1 MIAYIIRRLGQTIVT
16 TFVVITLIFF
26 LVHLIPGDPA
36 MTILGGMTAQPT
48 EEQLQMV
55 RERLGL
61 NLPIYTQYFN
71 YLLGLVTGDLG
82 TSLGSNRP
90 VTYDIMLRVPR
101 TLQIAVP
108 ALVVATLI
116 GIPLGVWAALGRGRA
131 SDLTIST
138 LSVAA
143 FSLPSFVAGLL
154 LVVVFSIQLKWFP
167 SSGWV
172 SPGENFPGFLSRI
185 VLPTIALAVAPAG
198 LIMRM
203 MRSSML
209 EQLGQDYV
217 TTARAKGLVE
227 NLVVYRHVL
236 RNSMT
241 PVVTSLGLQ
250 AGFLFT
256 GSVIVENVFNW
267 PGIGTMLLDSVVNRD
282 YPVIQGLVLMVAL
295 TFVLINLLTDL
306 TYGFIDPRIRY
317 D

>member
-1 MIAYIIRRLGQTIVT
+1 MIAYIIRRLGQTAVT
-16 TFVVITLIFF
+16 TLIVITLIFF
-26 LVHLIPGDPA
+26 LVHMLPGDPA

-61 NLPIYTQYFN
+61 NLPLHVQYFN
-71 YLLGLVTGDLG
+71 YLGSLASGDLG
-82 TSLGSNRP
+82 TSLISNRP
-90 VTYDIMLRVPR
+90 VANDIMLRVPR

-108 ALVVATLI
+108 ALILATLV
-116 GIPLGVWAALGRGRA
+116 GIPLGIFAARHRGKLT
-131 SDLTIST
+131 DLMISMS
-138 LSVAA
+138 SVAA
-143 FSLPSFVAGLL
+143 FSLPAFVSGLL
-154 LVVVFSIQLKWFP
+154 LVMIFSIQLRWLP

-172 SPGENFPGFLSRI
+172 SPAEDLPGFLSRI
-185 VLPTIALAVAPAG
+185 ILPTTALAVAPAG

-217 TTARAKGLVE
+217 TTARAKGLRDRV
-227 NLVVYRHVL
+227 VVYGHVL

-267 PGIGTMLLDSVVNRD
+267 PGIGNMLLDSVLNRD
-282 YPVIQGLVLMVAL
+282 YPVIQGMVLLVAL
-295 TFVLINLLTDL
+295 TFVLINLITDL
-306 TYGFIDPRIRY
+306 TYGLIDPRIRY

>member
-1 MIAYIIRRLGQTIVT
+1 MIAYVIRRLGQTLVT
-16 TFVVITLIFF
+16 TFIVVTMIFF
-26 LVHLIPGDPA
+26 LVHMLPGDPA

-48 EEQLQMV
+48 EEQLQAV

-61 NLPIYTQYFN
+61 NLPIYVQYFE
-71 YLLGLVTGDLG
+71 YIKGLIRFDLG
-82 TSLGSNRP
+82 SSLITNRS
-90 VTYDIMLRVPR
+90 VIGDIMLRVPR

-108 ALVVATLI
+108 ALILATI
-116 GIPLGVWAALGRGRA
+116 VGIPLGIIAARNRGRV
-131 SDLTIST
+131 SDLLISIT
-138 LSVAA
+138 SVAT
-143 FSLPSFVAGLL
+143 FSLPSFVSGLL
-154 LVVVFSIQLKWFP
+154 LVIIFSINLRWFP

-172 SPGENFPGFLSRI
+172 SPYDNFPGFLSRI

-198 LIMRM
+198 LVMRM

-217 TTARAKGLVE
+217 TTARAKGLIEHRVI
-227 NLVVYRHVL
+227 YRHVL
-236 RNSMT
+236 RNSML

-267 PGIGTMLLDSVVNRD
+267 PGIGNMLLDSVLNRD
-282 YPVIQGLVLMVAL
+282 YPVIQGVVLLVAL
-295 TFVLINLLTDL
+295 CFVLINLITDL
-306 TYGFIDPRIRY
+306 TYGLIDPRIRY

>member
-1 MIAYIIRRLGQTIVT
+1 MLAYIIRRLGQTVVT
-16 TFVVITLIFF
+16 TFVVITMIFF

-36 MTILGGMTAQPT
+36 LTILGGMAAQPT
-48 EEQLQMV
+48 EEQIQLV

-61 NLPIYTQYFN
+61 NLPIYVQYFD
-71 YLLGLVTGDLG
+71 YLRGLVTGDLG
-82 TSLGSNRP
+82 TSLVSNRP
-90 VTYDIMLRVPR
+90 VTYDIMLRLPR

-108 ALVVATLI
+108 ALILATLV
-116 GIPLGVWAALGRGRA
+116 GIPLGILAAIRRGRL
-131 SDLTIST
+131 SDLLVST
-138 LSVAA
+138 SSVAA
-143 FSLPSFVAGLL
+143 FSLPSFVTGLL
-154 LVVVFSIQLKWFP
+154 LIVIFAIQLNWLP

-172 SPGENFPGFLSRI
+172 SPTENFPGFLSRI
-185 VLPTIALAVAPAG
+185 ILPTIALAVAPAG

-217 TTARAKGLVE
+217 TTARAKGLIE
-227 NLVVYRHVL
+227 NRVIYRHVV

-267 PGIGTMLLDSVVNRD
+267 PGIGTMLLDSVINRD

-295 TFVLINLLTDL
+295 TFVLINLITDL
-306 TYGFIDPRIRY
+306 TYGLIDPRIRY

>member
-1 MIAYIIRRLGQTIVT
+1 MIAYIIRRLGQTVVT
-16 TFVVITLIFF
+16 TFIVITLIFF
-26 LVHLIPGDPA
+26 LVHLLPGDPA

-48 EEQLQMV
+48 EEQVQMV

-61 NLPIYTQYFN
+61 NLPLHVQYLN
-71 YLLGLVTGDLG
+71 YLKGLAQGDLG
-82 TSLGSNRP
+82 TSLVSNRP
-90 VTYDIMLRVPR
+90 VITDIMLRVPR

-108 ALVVATLI
+108 ALILATLV
-116 GIPLGVWAALGRGRA
+116 GIPLGIYAARNRGRLA
-131 SDLTIST
+131 DLMVSMS
-138 LSVAA
+138 SVAA
-143 FSLPSFVAGLL
+143 FSLPSFVSGLL
-154 LVVVFSIQLKWFP
+154 LVIVFSVYLQWLP

-172 SPGENFPGFLSRI
+172 SPTDNFTGFLSRI
-185 VLPTIALAVAPAG
+185 ILPTIALAVAPTG
-198 LIMRM
+198 LVMRM

-227 NLVVYRHVL
+227 KIVVYGHVL
-236 RNSMT
+236 RNSLT

-267 PGIGTMLLDSVVNRD
+267 PGIGNMLLDSVLNRD
-282 YPVIQGLVLMVAL
+282 YPVIQGMVLLVAL
-295 TFVLINLLTDL
+295 SFVLINLITDL
-306 TYGFIDPRIRY
+306 TYGLIDPRIRY

>member
-1 MIAYIIRRLGQTIVT
+1 
-16 TFVVITLIFF
+16 
-26 LVHLIPGDPA
+26 

-55 RERLGL
+55 RTRLGL
-61 NLPIYTQYFN
+61 DLPLHIQYFN
-71 YLLGLVTGDLG
+71 YLGGLANGDMG
-82 TSLGSNRP
+82 TSLVSNRP
-90 VTYDIMLRVPR
+90 VAHDIMLRVPR

-108 ALVVATLI
+108 ALVLATLV
-116 GIPLGVWAALGRGRA
+116 GIPLGIFAARHRGKLT
-131 SDLTIST
+131 DLMISIS
-138 LSVAA
+138 SVAA
-143 FSLPSFVAGLL
+143 FSLPAFVSGLL
-154 LVVVFSIQLKWFP
+154 LVIVFSIQLRWLP

-172 SPGENFPGFLSRI
+172 SPAEDFSGFLSRI
-185 VLPTIALAVAPAG
+185 ILPTIALAVAPAG

-217 TTARAKGLVE
+217 TTARAKGLRE
-227 NLVVYRHVL
+227 RGVVYGHVM

-267 PGIGTMLLDSVVNRD
+267 PGIGNMLLDSVLNRD
-282 YPVIQGLVLMVAL
+282 YPVIQGMVLLVAL
-295 TFVLINLLTDL
+295 TFVLINLITDL
-306 TYGFIDPRIRY
+306 TYGLIDPRIRY

>member
-26 LVHLIPGDPA
+26 MVHLIPGDPA
-36 MTILGGMTAQPT
+36 MTILGGMTAQPS

-61 NLPIYTQYFN
+61 NFPIHVQYLN
-71 YLLGLVTGDLG
+71 YLRGLVTGDLG
-82 TSLGSNRP
+82 QSLVSNRP
-90 VTYDIMLRVPR
+90 VTYDIGLRVPR

-108 ALVVATLI
+108 ALFLATLI
-116 GIPLGVWAALGRGRA
+116 GIPLGIWAALGRGRS

-138 LSVAA
+138 ISVAA
-143 FSLPSFVAGLL
+143 FSLPSFVTGLL
-154 LVVVFSIQLKWFP
+154 LVVVFSIKLKWLP

-172 SPGENFPGFLSRI
+172 SPTENLPGFLSRI
-185 VLPTIALAVAPAG
+185 ILPTIALAVAPAG

-203 MRSSML
+203 TRSSML

-217 TTARAKGLVE
+217 TTARAKGLIE
-227 NLVVYRHVL
+227 NRVVYGHVL

-295 TFVLINLLTDL
+295 TFVLINLVTDL
-306 TYGFIDPRIRY
+306 AYGIIDPRIRY

>member
-1 MIAYIIRRLGQTIVT
+1 MLAYIIRRLGQTVVT
-16 TFVVITLIFF
+16 TFVVITMIFF

-36 MTILGGMTAQPT
+36 LTILGGMAAQPT
-48 EEQLQMV
+48 EEQIQLV

-61 NLPIYTQYFN
+61 NLPIYVQYFD
-71 YLLGLVTGDLG
+71 YLRGLVTGDLG
-82 TSLGSNRP
+82 TSLVSNRP
-90 VTYDIMLRVPR
+90 VTYDIMLRLPR

-108 ALVVATLI
+108 ALILATLV
-116 GIPLGVWAALGRGRA
+116 GIPLGILAAIRRGRL
-131 SDLTIST
+131 SDLLVST
-138 LSVAA
+138 SSVAA
-143 FSLPSFVAGLL
+143 FSLPSFVTGLL
-154 LVVVFSIQLKWFP
+154 LVVIFAIQLKWLP

-172 SPGENFPGFLSRI
+172 SPTENFPGFVSRI
-185 VLPTIALAVAPAG
+185 ILPTIALAVAPAG

-217 TTARAKGLVE
+217 TTARAKGLIE
-227 NLVVYRHVL
+227 NRVIYRHVV

-267 PGIGTMLLDSVVNRD
+267 PGIGTMLLDSVINRD

-295 TFVLINLLTDL
+295 TFVLINLITDL
-306 TYGFIDPRIRY
+306 TYGLIDPRIRY

>member
-1 MIAYIIRRLGQTIVT
+1 MLAYIIRRLGQTVVT
-16 TFVVITLIFF
+16 TFVVITMIFF

-36 MTILGGMTAQPT
+36 LTILGGMAAQPT
-48 EEQLQMV
+48 EEQIQLV

-61 NLPIYTQYFN
+61 NLPIYVQYFD
-71 YLLGLVTGDLG
+71 YLRGLVTGDLG
-82 TSLGSNRP
+82 TSLVSNRP
-90 VTYDIMLRVPR
+90 VTYDIMLRLPR

-108 ALVVATLI
+108 ALILATLV
-116 GIPLGVWAALGRGRA
+116 GIPLGILAAIRRGRL
-131 SDLTIST
+131 SDLLVST
-138 LSVAA
+138 SSVAA
-143 FSLPSFVAGLL
+143 FSLPSFVTGLL
-154 LVVVFSIQLKWFP
+154 LIVIFAIQLNWLP

-172 SPGENFPGFLSRI
+172 SPAENFPGFLSRI
-185 VLPTIALAVAPAG
+185 ILPTIALAVAPAG

-217 TTARAKGLVE
+217 TTARAKGLIE
-227 NLVVYRHVL
+227 NRVIYRHVV

-267 PGIGTMLLDSVVNRD
+267 PGIGTMLLDSVINRD

-295 TFVLINLLTDL
+295 TFVLINLITDL
-306 TYGFIDPRIRY
+306 TYGLIDPRIRY

>member
-1 MIAYIIRRLGQTIVT
+1 MLAYIIRRLGQTAVT
-16 TFVVITLIFF
+16 TFVVVTMIFF

-36 MTILGGMTAQPT
+36 LTILGGMAAQPT
-48 EEQLQMV
+48 EEQIQLV

-61 NLPIYTQYFN
+61 NLPIQVQYFD
-71 YLLGLVTGDLG
+71 YLRGLLTGDLG
-82 TSLGSNRP
+82 TSLVSNRP
-90 VTYDIMLRVPR
+90 VTYDILLRLPR

-108 ALVVATLI
+108 ALILATLV
-116 GIPLGVWAALGRGRA
+116 GIPLGILAAIRRGRL
-131 SDLTIST
+131 SDLLVST
-138 LSVAA
+138 TSVAA
-143 FSLPSFVAGLL
+143 FSLPSFVTGLF
-154 LVVVFSIQLKWFP
+154 LVVIFAIQLNWLP

-172 SPGENFPGFLSRI
+172 SPTENFPGFLSRI

-217 TTARAKGLVE
+217 TTARAKGLIE
-227 NLVVYRHVL
+227 NRVIYRHVL

-267 PGIGTMLLDSVVNRD
+267 PGIGTMLLDSVINRD
-282 YPVIQGLVLMVAL
+282 YPVIQGLVLIVAL

-306 TYGFIDPRIRY
+306 TYGLIDPRIRY